1 MKLTFEG
8 TEEQLDLLKDEFDML
23 LIEHGD
29 EKLPSIDSHLFHY
42 RKKTKIIASMLFD
55 IFQRIQIDRPDN
67 FDEILN
73 FVVDDVDETADRFH
87 WHDGDVAIAFRRY
100 IESKDR
106 RS

>member
-29 EKLPSIDSHLFHY
+29 EKLPSIDYLFY
-42 RKKTKIIASMLFD
+42 YGKKTKIASMLFT
-55 IFQRIQIDRPDN
+55 IFQRIQIDTPNN

-73 FVVDDVDETADRFH
+73 FVVDDVDETAHKFH

-100 IESKDR
+100 IESKN
-106 RS
+106 

>member
-29 EKLPSIDSHLFHY
+29 EKLPIINHLFHY
-42 RKKTKIIASMLFD
+42 GKKSLITSMLID
-55 IFQRIQIDRPDN
+55 IFDRINIDVPSN
-67 FDEILN
+67 FDEILE
-73 FVVDDVDETADRFH
+73 FVVDDVEASADKEN

-100 IESKDR
+100 IESKN
-106 RS
+106 